1 MVTKVSYW
9 LIPSQEDR
17 AFFQDMI
24 DTLAREY
31 DAPSFT
37 PHVTIYSGDSA
48 PDESPDQL
56 IAQAIQGVRPFSLKS
71 DRILYS
77 QEFTKTLF
85 VQFQPNST
93 LSQISQSLQ
102 SSSKNPS
109 DYTLNPH
116 LSLIYKQMSEE
127 TKENLTNSLTLPK
140 SEVLF
145 DQVMAISSPE
155 RTQTRED
162 VESWNVICVMKFQP

>member
-17 AFFQDMI
+17 AFFQDI
-24 DTLAREY
+24 INTLAREY

-48 PDESPDQL
+48 PDESPDRL
-56 IAQAIQGVRPFSLKS
+56 LEQAIQGVRPFSLKS

-85 VQFQPNST
+85 VQFQPNSI

-116 LSLIYKQMSEE
+116 LSLIYKQMSNE
-127 TKENLTNSLTLPK
+127 TQKNLMTSLTLPK
-140 SEVLF
+140 SEVVF
-145 DQVMAISSPE
+145 DEVMAISSPE
-155 RTQTRED
+155 QTQTRED
-162 VESWNVICVMKFQP
+162 VESWDVICVRKFQL

>member
-1 MVTKVSYW
+1 LATKVSYW

-17 AFFQDMI
+17 AFFQDII

-31 DAPSFT
+31 DAPSFM

-48 PDESPDQL
+48 PDESPDEL
-56 IAQAIQGVRPFSLKS
+56 IKQAIQGIQPFSLRR

-85 VQFQPNST
+85 VQFQPNSI

-127 TKENLTNSLTLPK
+127 TQKNLTTSLTLPK

-145 DQVMAISSPE
+145 DEVMAISSPE
-155 RTQTRED
+155 RTQTQED
-162 VESWNVICVMKFQP
+162 VESWQVICVRKLQL

>member
-1 MVTKVSYW
+1 MATKVSYW

-17 AFFQDMI
+17 AFFQDII

-48 PDESPDQL
+48 PDESPEEL
-56 IAQAIQGVRPFSLKS
+56 IKQAIQGVQPFSLRS

-77 QEFTKTLF
+77 EEFTKTLF
-85 VQFQPNST
+85 VQFHPNSI
-93 LSQISQSLQ
+93 LSQISQTLQ
-102 SSSKNPS
+102 CSSKHPS

-127 TKENLTNSLTLPK
+127 IQKNLTTSLTLPK

-145 DQVMAISSPE
+145 DEVMAISSPE

-162 VESWNVICVMKFQP
+162 VESWQVICISKLQL

>member
-17 AFFQDMI
+17 AFFQDII

-48 PDESPDQL
+48 ANESPDEL
-56 IAQAIQGVRPFSLKS
+56 IKQAIQGVQPFSLRS

-85 VQFQPNST
+85 VQFQPNSI

-102 SSSKNPS
+102 SSSKNSS
-109 DYTLNPH
+109 DYALNPH

-127 TKENLTNSLTLPK
+127 TQKDLTTSLTLPK
-140 SEVLF
+140 SEVVF
-145 DQVMAISSPE
+145 DEVMAISSPE
-155 RTQTRED
+155 RTQTRDD
-162 VESWNVICVMKFQP
+162 VESWQVICVRKLQL